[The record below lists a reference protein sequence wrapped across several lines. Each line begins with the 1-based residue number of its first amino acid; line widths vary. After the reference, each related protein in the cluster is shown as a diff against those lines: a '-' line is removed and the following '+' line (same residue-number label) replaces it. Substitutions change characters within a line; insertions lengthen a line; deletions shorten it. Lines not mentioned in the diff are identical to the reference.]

1 MYFRQ
6 FHDTTSA
13 AMSYLIADSSSGVA
27 VAIDPTPDPCQGLV
41 LKALLAERGFALALI
56 LLTHTHGGVADD
68 FVAHYPGAGV
78 VVGPQGLRAS
88 VGRQVRH
95 GEVLGFGAESIRVI
109 ATPGHTA
116 DSLSYLWRDRL
127 FCGDAL
133 ALGGCPQ
140 QTDDDDCDPRS
151 IYDSV
156 VDRLFTLPAET
167 LVFPGH
173 DAHGRTVSTIGEE
186 RSRNPFFLARSRDAF
201 VTAFRSAPGALGR
214 GPARQ

>member
-1 MYFRQ
+1 
-6 FHDTTSA
+6 
-13 AMSYLIADSSSGVA
+13 
-27 VAIDPTPDPCQGLV
+27 
-41 LKALLAERGFALALI
+41 LKAGPRLRWLRLRLAQAIGWQGISLFWRNWFALALI

-201 VTAFRSAPGALGR
+201 VTAFRGAPGALGR